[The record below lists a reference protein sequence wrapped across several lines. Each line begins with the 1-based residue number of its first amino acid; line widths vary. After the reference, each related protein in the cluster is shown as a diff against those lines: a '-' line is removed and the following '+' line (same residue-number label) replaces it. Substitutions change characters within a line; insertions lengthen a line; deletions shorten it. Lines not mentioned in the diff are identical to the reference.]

1 MDARKDRYG
10 AKDLDRLFA
19 GSNKLIAVRGKKAQ
33 SFDLK
38 KGGYDRAE
46 LEKSVLGPTGNL
58 RAPAM
63 RMGKNWLV
71 GFGEETYDEV
81 FGK

>member
-1 MDARKDRYG
+1 MLSI
-10 AKDLDRLFA
+10 KDLNVAFRTRR
-19 GSNKLIAVRGKKAQ
+19 GEVNAVKGI